1 MQCKRFFI
9 EKSFREGKK
18 ELGLNEYQTRSAQS
32 WHKHMA
38 MVMLAQLFLNTQK
51 LFCYEEK
58 VWVTTQDI
66 ILLIRSVL
74 KLTLRSIRNIIDDIL
89 AKQPPDYRKMKKLL
103 FIRI

>member
-1 MQCKRFFI
+1 MRDGF
-9 EKSFREGKK
+9 
-18 ELGLNEYQTRSAQS
+18 Y
-32 WHKHMA
+32 H
-38 MVMLAQLFLNTQK
+38 
-51 LFCYEEK
+51 EK

-89 AKQPPDYRKMKKLL
+89 AKQPPDYRKLKKLL